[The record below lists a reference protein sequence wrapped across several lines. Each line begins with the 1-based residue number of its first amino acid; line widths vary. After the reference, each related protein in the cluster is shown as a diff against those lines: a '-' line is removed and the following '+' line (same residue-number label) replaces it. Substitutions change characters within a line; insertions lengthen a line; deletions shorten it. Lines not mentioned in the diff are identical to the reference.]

1 MEGRNLFKIVKDF
14 LLSNMNKQLLVFL
27 FFVLLSAV
35 FWFILTLNGA
45 YEKELKIA
53 DGVVIK
59 VDKGYVFKDTSST
72 PVQK

>member
-1 MEGRNLFKIVKDF
+1 MEGRNLFQIVKDF

-45 YEKELKIA
+45 YEKELKIRPNRQRTQKR
-53 DGVVIK
+53 D
-59 VDKGYVFKDTSST
+59 VDLCPS
-72 PVQK
+72 